1 MGFDRLGKPYPVF
14 EPEGLVGERA
24 HRTYV
29 DHVAGKLIV
38 HRFGYVG
45 GDLGGIATAQNTVH
59 ALRRKLVGHHNATV
73 AQDTA
78 RHMQLYLIT
87 DINLV
92 KCAPFE
98 LVAGLGQ
105 AVLIA
110 QVLQVA
116 LTGLITYGAIQW
128 VVDQQHLHDA
138 LACVQHLRRGNV
150 LHFHAVHHRS
160 AARSYQLRH
169 GAWVL
174 FRPFAHFDQ
183 TGTALPA
190 TTFQLGIVA
199 HRRRDDVATDRA
211 GRIQYGGPR
220 CNFHRNTVNAYLEFN
235 VFSHSFSAIR
245 CQPSAASPVNFVLN
259 YF

>member
-1 MGFDRLGKPYPVF
+1 
-14 EPEGLVGERA
+14 
-24 HRTYV
+24 
-29 DHVAGKLIV
+29 
-38 HRFGYVG
+38 
-45 GDLGGIATAQNTVH
+45 
-59 ALRRKLVGHHNATV
+59 
-73 AQDTA
+73 
-78 RHMQLYLIT
+78 
-87 DINLV
+87 
-92 KCAPFE
+92 
-98 LVAGLGQ
+98 
-105 AVLIA
+105 
-110 QVLQVA
+110 
-116 LTGLITYGAIQW
+116 TGLITYGAIGW

-138 LACVQHLRRGNV
+138 LACFQHLRRGTV

-160 AARSYQLRH
+160 AARGYQLRH

-174 FRPFAHFDQ
+174 LRPFAHFDQ

-190 TTFQLGIVA
+190 ATFQLGIVA

-259 YF
+259 YFSDHRLQGVGIVRQPVVAGLRLLAVGHMPFKFVPEMPDRATHGPCSRIAKRTYRVTLDVLGDIHQQIDIAGCAVAVFDFMQYFFHPPRTLTAR